1 MKPLLLTIYQITK
14 IEEQSWDFIF
24 HKEKI
29 QNISG
34 VNGGF
39 ISNPNI
45 KLGVN
50 CYGKKPNIKPID
62 KINMDLKRIIPTS
75 EIDDTI
81 INDLPISDKLE
92 GVDISP
98 FNKNIWEM

>member
-1 MKPLLLTIYQITK
+1 
-14 IEEQSWDFIF
+14 
-24 HKEKI
+24 
-29 QNISG
+29 
-34 VNGGF
+34 
-39 ISNPNI
+39 
-45 KLGVN
+45 
-50 CYGKKPNIKPID
+50 
-62 KINMDLKRIIPTS
+62 MDLKRIIPTS